1 MMNKEE
7 YLQKVLKT
15 HKMSHVNELLKKYM
29 KKRQEIKE
37 CLEQEYGKSIYNPMN
52 SGSYAKHTAINI
64 KFDLDIVIPF
74 KRNSFATLEE
84 MFENIYNFLS
94 ETYSDVA
101 TVRKQKVSIGIIFD
115 EDKDGDVINI
125 DVVPGREFNDNQYIE
140 DKKLNLYVN
149 SEYGQIQK
157 SKYIQ
162 TNIQAQ
168 IDHIKGK
175 NNERSIIRL
184 LKIWKNSNN
193 EPYKSFFL
201 ELITIRAFNK
211 KNITGNL
218 WEKLRSVIEYIRDN
232 VANDGFTLKD
242 PGNSSNNVADTLKS
256 WEKEALKNKMELM
269 ISNIENNTEAIKVYF
284 PINENFEEEDK
295 YGLKDFK
302 IAPSIPSKSQQF
314 G

>member
-1 MMNKEE
+1 MNKEE

-256 WEKEALKNKMELM
+256 WEKETLKNKMELM

>member
-1 MMNKEE
+1 MNKEE

-256 WEKEALKNKMELM
+256 WKKEALKNKMELM
-269 ISNIENNTEAIKVYF
+269 ISNIENNTEV
-284 PINENFEEEDK
+284 
-295 YGLKDFK
+295 
-302 IAPSIPSKSQQF
+302 
-314 G
+314 

>member
-1 MMNKEE
+1 MNKEE

-15 HKMSHVNELLKKYM
+15 HKMSHVNDLLKKYM
-29 KKRQEIKE
+29 AKRQKIKE
-37 CLEQEYGKSIYNPMN
+37 CLEQEYSKSIYNPMN

-84 MFENIYNFLS
+84 MFENVYDFLS

-101 TVRKQKVSIGIIFD
+101 TIRKQKVSIGIIFD

-295 YGLKDFK
+295 YGLKDPR
-302 IAPSIPSKSQQF
+302 IVPSIPRKSQQF

>member
-1 MMNKEE
+1 MNKEE

-15 HKMSHVNELLKKYM
+15 HKMSHVNDLLKKYM
-29 KKRQEIKE
+29 EKRQKIKE
-37 CLEQEYGKSIYNPMN
+37 CLEQEYGKNIYNPMN
-52 SGSYAKHTAINI
+52 SGSYAKHTAINT

-94 ETYSDVA
+94 ETYSDIA
-101 TVRKQKVSIGIIFD
+101 TIRKQKVSIGIVFD
-115 EDKDGDVINI
+115 KDKDGDVVNI

-149 SEYGQIQK
+149 SEYGQIEK
-157 SKYIQ
+157 TKYIQ

-201 ELITIRAFNK
+201 ELITIKAFNK

-242 PGNSSNNVADTLKS
+242 PGNSGNNVADTLKS

-269 ISNIENNTEAIKVYF
+269 ISNIEDNTEAIKIYF
-284 PINENFEEEDK
+284 PINKDFEEDK

>member
-1 MMNKEE
+1 MNKEE

>member
-1 MMNKEE
+1 MNKEE

-37 CLEQEYGKSIYNPMN
+37 CLEQKYGKSIYNPMN

>member
-1 MMNKEE
+1 MNKEE

-232 VANDGFTLKD
+232 VANDCFTLKD